1 MVCPL
6 SNKKIQAR
14 RFYFPCYGLM
24 WVEAG
29 RTQVCCP
36 ALLLPEPGPA
46 REVLLG
52 RALGERWLDQIRL
65 GGVFASRWLT
75 RLAGAAELLG
85 TPGAVPVSGYATGN

>member
-14 RFYFPCYGLM
+14 RFYFPCYSLM
-24 WVEAG
+24 RVEIG

-36 ALLLPEPGPA
+36 ALLLPEPGPV
-46 REVLLG
+46 R
-52 RALGERWLDQIRL
+52 RALGERRLGQIRL

-85 TPGAVPVSGYATGN
+85 APGAVPVSGYATGD